1 MVPRPCYPL
10 PMRPLRWFLI
20 GMTFIV
26 MPDALAQLSLCTG
39 PPLPSGATWI
49 YFNPPAPNS
58 AQPVAITV
66 GLSSYIPVGTPPQV
80 QLQGNV
86 INVTFASNFTGF
98 LPPPATC
105 GTAFAGPLAQ
115 GVYTVNLYIL
125 DLTVAGPVPFLAG
138 TTSLVVG
145 AGPSVPATIPTNSV
159 AGLAVLALLLS
170 LAACHYVRMRSPP
183 RRRAG

>member
-1 MVPRPCYPL
+1 
-10 PMRPLRWFLI
+10 MRVLRWFLI

-26 MPDALAQLSLCTG
+26 VPDALAQFTLCAG
-39 PPLPSGATWI
+39 PPLNNGGTWI

-66 GLSSYIPVGTPPQV
+66 GLGSYNPVGTPPQV

-86 INVTFASNFTGF
+86 INVTFAANFNGF
-98 LPPPATC
+98 LPTPVAC

-145 AGPSVPATIPTNSV
+145 AAPAAPATIPTNSV
-159 AGLAVLALLLS
+159 AGLAVLASLLS
-170 LAACHYVRMRSPP
+170 LAACHYFRRRSPP
-183 RRRAG
+183 RRRAD